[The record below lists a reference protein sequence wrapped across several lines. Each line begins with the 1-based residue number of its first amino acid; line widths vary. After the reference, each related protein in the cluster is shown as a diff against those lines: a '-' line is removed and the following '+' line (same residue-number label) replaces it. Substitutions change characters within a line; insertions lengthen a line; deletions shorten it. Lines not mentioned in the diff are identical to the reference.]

1 MPNFNEMRLLNGFL
15 LVFSVLVTLFLLIG
29 SVTDVNRT
37 RTFMKHFIIL
47 LISNLFMQLGEAG
60 IWFFGG
66 VPENVT
72 VLKVSALMSFV
83 FSYVLIASYTY
94 CLLYFVREKKT
105 VSLLPGHIIAGV
117 CCFFIILSIVSFFN
131 GIFFSYDAC
140 GNFVYGPLYGL
151 VRVFD
156 LIGIIW
162 EILFVLRY
170 KKILNLRVTLFLITF
185 TVLPLAAMSLQFLWD
200 PTPEYLATTLSLVV
214 IYILF
219 HGEIANRLIENEKQL
234 AKAEKQLYESRI
246 SVMLSQIQPHF
257 LYNSLNA
264 IRGLC
269 RKDPEQARDAIGSF
283 AEYLRG
289 NMDSLNKR
297 EPIPFIR
304 ELSHIEN
311 YLKLEKFRFGDEL
324 KVNYDIKEK
333 NFFIPALSLQPLVEN
348 AVKHGICE
356 KENGGTLTLK
366 TYRDGEYIVIEVS
379 DDGIGFDAEKLI
391 SEDKERSHI
400 GIQNTRERLKQMI
413 GASLTIE
420 SLPGKG
426 TVAKIRFIPEEN
438 TEDNKNAYIS
448 G

>member
-162 EILFVLRY
+162 EILLVLRY
-170 KKILNLRVTLFLITF
+170 KKILTLRVTLFLITF

-269 RKDPEQARDAIGSF
+269 RKDPEQAREAIGSF

-304 ELSHIEN
+304 ELAHIEN

-333 NFFIPALSLQPLVEN
+333 NFFVPALSVQPLVEN

-379 DDGIGFDAEKLI
+379 DDGIGFYAEKLI

-438 TEDNKNAYIS
+438 TEDN
-448 G
+448 

>member
-170 KKILNLRVTLFLITF
+170 KKILNLRATLCLITF
-185 TVLPLAAMSLQFLWD
+185 ILLPLAAMSLQFLWY

-269 RKDPEQARDAIGSF
+269 RKDPEQAREAIGSF

-438 TEDNKNAYIS
+438 TEDN
-448 G
+448 

>member
-105 VSLLPGHIIAGV
+105 VSLLPGHIIAGI

-151 VRVFD
+151 IRVFD

-162 EILFVLRY
+162 GILFVLRY
-170 KKILNLRVTLFLITF
+170 KKILTLRVTLFLITF

-269 RKDPEQARDAIGSF
+269 RKDPEQAREAIGSF

-333 NFFIPALSLQPLVEN
+333 NFFIPALSVQPLVEN

-438 TEDNKNAYIS
+438 TEDN
-448 G
+448 

>member
-105 VSLLPGHIIAGV
+105 ASLLPGHIIAGI
-117 CCFFIILSIVSFFN
+117 CSFFIILSIVSFFN

-170 KKILNLRVTLFLITF
+170 KKIMTPRATLFLITF

-269 RKDPEQARDAIGSF
+269 RKDPEQAREAIGSF

-333 NFFIPALSLQPLVEN
+333 NFFIPALSVQPLVEN

-438 TEDNKNAYIS
+438 TEDN
-448 G
+448 

>member
-72 VLKVSALMSFV
+72 VLKVLALMSFV
-83 FSYVLIASYTY
+83 FSYVLIASYAY

-162 EILFVLRY
+162 EILLVLRY
-170 KKILNLRVTLFLITF
+170 KKILTLRVTLFLITF

-219 HGEIANRLIENEKQL
+219 HREIANRLIENEKQL

-269 RKDPEQARDAIGSF
+269 RKDPEQAREAIGSF

-333 NFFIPALSLQPLVEN
+333 NFFIPALSVQPLVEN

-426 TVAKIRFIPEEN
+426 TVAKIRFIPEEGSV
-438 TEDNKNAYIS
+438 K
-448 G
+448 

>member
-29 SVTDVNRT
+29 AITDTNRT
-37 RTFMKHFIIL
+37 RTFMKFFIIL
-47 LISNLFMQLGEAG
+47 LISNLFMQLGETG
-60 IWFFGG
+60 IWLFEG
-66 VPENVT
+66 VPQNFT
-72 VLKVSALMSFV
+72 VIKVSALMSFV

-162 EILFVLRY
+162 EILLVLRY
-170 KKILNLRVTLFLITF
+170 KKILTLRVTLFLITF

-269 RKDPEQARDAIGSF
+269 RKDPEQAREAIGSF

-304 ELSHIEN
+304 EISHIEN

-333 NFFIPALSLQPLVEN
+333 NFFIPALSVQPLVEN

-438 TEDNKNAYIS
+438 TEDN
-448 G
+448 

>member
-269 RKDPEQARDAIGSF
+269 RKDPEQAREAIGSF

-333 NFFIPALSLQPLVEN
+333 NFFIPALSVQPLVEN

-438 TEDNKNAYIS
+438 TEDN
-448 G
+448 

>member
-94 CLLYFVREKKT
+94 CLLYFVRGKKT

-185 TVLPLAAMSLQFLWD
+185 TVLPLAALSLQFLWD

-269 RKDPEQARDAIGSF
+269 RKDPEQAREAIGSF

-333 NFFIPALSLQPLVEN
+333 NFFIPALSVQPLVEN

-438 TEDNKNAYIS
+438 TEDN
-448 G
+448 

>member
-1 MPNFNEMRLLNGFL
+1 MPNFNEMRLLNGSL

-29 SVTDVNRT
+29 AVTDVNRT

-47 LISNLFMQLGEAG
+47 LMSNLFMQLGEAG
-60 IWFFGG
+60 IWIFGG
-66 VPENVT
+66 VPENIA
-72 VLKVSALMSFV
+72 VLKVSALMSLV
-83 FSYVLIASYTY
+83 FSYILIASYTY
-94 CLLYFVREKKT
+94 CLLYFVSEKKT
-105 VSLLPGHIIAGV
+105 VSLLPAHIIAGV

-151 VRVFD
+151 VRAFD

-162 EILFVLRY
+162 EILLVLRF
-170 KKILNLRVTLFLITF
+170 KKILTLRVTLFLVTF
-185 TVLPLAAMSLQFLWD
+185 TVLPLAAMSLQFIWD
-200 PTPEYLATTLSLVV
+200 PIPEYLATTLSLVV

-219 HGEIANRLIENEKQL
+219 HGEIANRLVENEKQL
-234 AKAEKQLYESRI
+234 ARAEKQLYESRI

-264 IRGLC
+264 IRSLC
-269 RKDPEQARDAIGSF
+269 RKDPEQAREAIGSF

-289 NMDSLNKR
+289 NMDSLNNRK
-297 EPIPFIR
+297 PIPFIR
-304 ELSHIEN
+304 ELTHIEN

-333 NFFIPALSLQPLVEN
+333 NFFIPALSVQPLVEN

-400 GIQNTRERLKQMI
+400 GIQNTRERLKQMM

-420 SLPGKG
+420 SAPGKG

-438 TEDNKNAYIS
+438 TEDN
-448 G
+448 

>member
-47 LISNLFMQLGEAG
+47 LISNLFMQLGKAG
-60 IWFFGG
+60 IWLFGG
-66 VPENVT
+66 VPENIT
-72 VLKVSALMSFV
+72 ILKVSALMSFV

-131 GIFFSYDAC
+131 GIFFSYDAF

-162 EILFVLRY
+162 EILLVLRY
-170 KKILNLRVTLFLITF
+170 KNILTLRVTLFLITF
-185 TVLPLAAMSLQFLWD
+185 TVLPLAALSLQFLWD

-269 RKDPEQARDAIGSF
+269 RKDPEQAREAIGSF

-333 NFFIPALSLQPLVEN
+333 NFFIPALSVQPLVEN

-366 TYRDGEYIVIEVS
+366 TYRDGEYIVIDVS

-438 TEDNKNAYIS
+438 TEDN
-448 G
+448 

>member
-185 TVLPLAAMSLQFLWD
+185 TVLPLAALSLQFLWD

-269 RKDPEQARDAIGSF
+269 RKDPEQAREAIGSF

-333 NFFIPALSLQPLVEN
+333 NFFIPALSVQPLVEN

-438 TEDNKNAYIS
+438 TEDN
-448 G
+448 

>member
-37 RTFMKHFIIL
+37 RTFMKQFIIL

-105 VSLLPGHIIAGV
+105 ASLLPGHIIAGV

-151 VRVFD
+151 LRVFD

-170 KKILNLRVTLFLITF
+170 KKILTLRVTLFLTTF

-269 RKDPEQARDAIGSF
+269 RKDPEQAREAIGSF

-333 NFFIPALSLQPLVEN
+333 NFFIPALSVQPLVEN

-420 SLPGKG
+420 SSPGKG

-438 TEDNKNAYIS
+438 TEDN
-448 G
+448 

>member
-1 MPNFNEMRLLNGFL
+1 MPNFNEMRLLNSFL

-170 KKILNLRVTLFLITF
+170 KKILNMRVTLFLINF
-185 TVLPLAAMSLQFLWD
+185 TVLPLAAMSLQYIWD
-200 PTPEYLATTLSLVV
+200 PIPEYLATTLSLVV

-269 RKDPEQARDAIGSF
+269 RKDPEQAREAIGNF

-333 NFFIPALSLQPLVEN
+333 NFFIPALSVQPLVEN

-438 TEDNKNAYIS
+438 TEDN
-448 G
+448 

>member
-60 IWFFGG
+60 IWLFGG
-66 VPENVT
+66 VPENIT

-94 CLLYFVREKKT
+94 CLLYFVCEKKK
-105 VSLLPGHIIAGV
+105 VSILPAHIIAGV
-117 CCFFIILSIVSFFN
+117 CGFFIILSIVSFFN
-131 GIFFSYDAC
+131 GIFFSYDVC
-140 GNFVYGPLYGL
+140 GNFIYGPLYGL

-162 EILFVLRY
+162 EISLVLRY
-170 KKILNLRVTLFLITF
+170 KKILTLRVTLFLITF

-269 RKDPEQARDAIGSF
+269 RKDPEQAREAIGSF

-333 NFFIPALSLQPLVEN
+333 NFFIPALSVQPLVEN

-438 TEDNKNAYIS
+438 TEDN
-448 G
+448 

>member
-1 MPNFNEMRLLNGFL
+1 MPSFNEMRLLNGSL

-105 VSLLPGHIIAGV
+105 ASLLPGHIIAGI

-162 EILFVLRY
+162 EILLVLRF
-170 KKILNLRVTLFLITF
+170 KKILTLRVTLFLTTF

-269 RKDPEQARDAIGSF
+269 RKDPEQAREAIGSF

-333 NFFIPALSLQPLVEN
+333 NFFIPALSVQPLVEN

-438 TEDNKNAYIS
+438 TEDN
-448 G
+448 

>member
-105 VSLLPGHIIAGV
+105 VSLLPVHIIAGV

-170 KKILNLRVTLFLITF
+170 KKILTLRVTLFLITF

-269 RKDPEQARDAIGSF
+269 RKDPEQAREAIGSF

-333 NFFIPALSLQPLVEN
+333 NFFIPALSVQPLVEN

-438 TEDNKNAYIS
+438 TEDN
-448 G
+448 

>member
-60 IWFFGG
+60 IWLFGG

-83 FSYVLIASYTY
+83 FSYVLISSYTY

-170 KKILNLRVTLFLITF
+170 KKILTLRVTLFLITF

-269 RKDPEQARDAIGSF
+269 RKDPEQAREAIGSF
-283 AEYLRG
+283 SEYLRG

-333 NFFIPALSLQPLVEN
+333 NFFIPALSVQPLVEN
-348 AVKHGICE
+348 AVKPGICE
-356 KENGGTLTLK
+356 K
-366 TYRDGEYIVIEVS
+366 
-379 DDGIGFDAEKLI
+379 
-391 SEDKERSHI
+391 
-400 GIQNTRERLKQMI
+400 
-413 GASLTIE
+413 
-420 SLPGKG
+420 
-426 TVAKIRFIPEEN
+426 
-438 TEDNKNAYIS
+438 
-448 G
+448 

>member
-1 MPNFNEMRLLNGFL
+1 MPNLNEMRLLNGFL

-72 VLKVSALMSFV
+72 VLKVLALMSFV

-151 VRVFD
+151 VRAFD

-214 IYILF
+214 FYILF
-219 HGEIANRLIENEKQL
+219 HEEIANRLVENEKQL

-269 RKDPEQARDAIGSF
+269 RKDPEQAREAIGSF

-333 NFFIPALSLQPLVEN
+333 NFFIPALSVQPLVEN

-438 TEDNKNAYIS
+438 TEDN
-448 G
+448 

>member
-105 VSLLPGHIIAGV
+105 ASLLPGHIIAGV

-162 EILFVLRY
+162 EILLVLRY
-170 KKILNLRVTLFLITF
+170 KKILTLRVTLFLITF
-185 TVLPLAAMSLQFLWD
+185 TVLPLAALSLQFLWD

-219 HGEIANRLIENEKQL
+219 HGEIANRLVENEKQL

-269 RKDPEQARDAIGSF
+269 RKDPEQAREAIGSF

-333 NFFIPALSLQPLVEN
+333 NFFIPALSVQPLVEN

-438 TEDNKNAYIS
+438 TEDN
-448 G
+448 

>member
-105 VSLLPGHIIAGV
+105 VSLLSGHIIAGV

-162 EILFVLRY
+162 EILLVLRY
-170 KKILNLRVTLFLITF
+170 KKILTLRVTLFLITF

-234 AKAEKQLYESRI
+234 ANAEKQLYESRI

-269 RKDPEQARDAIGSF
+269 RKDPEQAREAIGSF

-333 NFFIPALSLQPLVEN
+333 NFFIPALSVQPLVEN

-438 TEDNKNAYIS
+438 TEDN
-448 G
+448 

>member
-140 GNFVYGPLYGL
+140 GNIVYGPLYGL

-170 KKILNLRVTLFLITF
+170 KKILTLRVTLFLITF

-269 RKDPEQARDAIGSF
+269 RKDPEQAREAIGSF

-333 NFFIPALSLQPLVEN
+333 NFFIPALSVQPLVEN

-438 TEDNKNAYIS
+438 TEDN
-448 G
+448 

>member
-47 LISNLFMQLGEAG
+47 LISNLFMPLGEAG

-170 KKILNLRVTLFLITF
+170 KKILILRVTLFLITF

-234 AKAEKQLYESRI
+234 ANAEKQLYESRI

-269 RKDPEQARDAIGSF
+269 RKDPEQAREAIGSF

-333 NFFIPALSLQPLVEN
+333 NFFIPALSVQPLVEN

-438 TEDNKNAYIS
+438 TEDN
-448 G
+448 

>member
-29 SVTDVNRT
+29 AVTDVNRT

-83 FSYVLIASYTY
+83 FSYVLITSYTY

-185 TVLPLAAMSLQFLWD
+185 TVLPLAALSLQFLWD

-269 RKDPEQARDAIGSF
+269 RKDPEQAREAIGSF

-333 NFFIPALSLQPLVEN
+333 NFFIPALSVQPLVEN

-438 TEDNKNAYIS
+438 TEDN
-448 G
+448 

>member
-1 MPNFNEMRLLNGFL
+1 MPSFNEMRLLNGSL

-66 VPENVT
+66 APENVT

-83 FSYVLIASYTY
+83 FSYVLIASCTY

-105 VSLLPGHIIAGV
+105 ASLLPGHIIAGI

-131 GIFFSYDAC
+131 GIFFSYDAY
-140 GNFVYGPLYGL
+140 GNFVNGPLYGL

-162 EILFVLRY
+162 EILLVLRF
-170 KKILNLRVTLFLITF
+170 KKILTLRVTLFLTTF

-214 IYILF
+214 FYILF
-219 HGEIANRLIENEKQL
+219 HEEIANRLVENEKQL

-269 RKDPEQARDAIGSF
+269 RKDPEQAREAIGSF

-333 NFFIPALSLQPLVEN
+333 NFFIPTLSVQPLVEN

-400 GIQNTRERLKQMI
+400 GIQNTMERLKQMI

-438 TEDNKNAYIS
+438 TEDN
-448 G
+448 

>member
-162 EILFVLRY
+162 EILLVLRY
-170 KKILNLRVTLFLITF
+170 KKILNLRATLCLITF
-185 TVLPLAAMSLQFLWD
+185 ILLPLAAMSLQFLWD

-269 RKDPEQARDAIGSF
+269 RKDPEQAREAIGSF

-333 NFFIPALSLQPLVEN
+333 NFFIPALSVQPLVEN

-438 TEDNKNAYIS
+438 TEDN
-448 G
+448 

>member
-117 CCFFIILSIVSFFN
+117 CCFFIILSIVSLFN

-162 EILFVLRY
+162 GILFVLRY
-170 KKILNLRVTLFLITF
+170 KKILTLRVTLFLITF

-269 RKDPEQARDAIGSF
+269 RKDPEQAREAIGSF

-333 NFFIPALSLQPLVEN
+333 NFFIPALSVQPLVEN

-438 TEDNKNAYIS
+438 TEDN
-448 G
+448 

>member
-156 LIGIIW
+156 LIEIIW

-170 KKILNLRVTLFLITF
+170 KKILILRVTLFLITF

-269 RKDPEQARDAIGSF
+269 RKDPEQAREAIGSF

-333 NFFIPALSLQPLVEN
+333 NFFIPALSVQPLVEN

-438 TEDNKNAYIS
+438 TEDN
-448 G
+448 

>member
-94 CLLYFVREKKT
+94 CLLYFVREKMT

-162 EILFVLRY
+162 GILLVLRY

-185 TVLPLAAMSLQFLWD
+185 TVLPLAALSLQFFWD

-269 RKDPEQARDAIGSF
+269 RKDPEQAREAIGSF

-324 KVNYDIKEK
+324 MVNYDIKEK
-333 NFFIPALSLQPLVEN
+333 NFFIPALSVQPLVEN

-438 TEDNKNAYIS
+438 TEDN
-448 G
+448 

>member
-117 CCFFIILSIVSFFN
+117 CCFFIILSIVSLFN

-140 GNFVYGPLYGL
+140 GNFVYGPLYGF

-162 EILFVLRY
+162 EILLVLRY
-170 KKILNLRVTLFLITF
+170 KKILTLRVTLFLITF

-269 RKDPEQARDAIGSF
+269 RKDPEQAREAIGSF

-333 NFFIPALSLQPLVEN
+333 NFFIPALSVQPLVEN

-438 TEDNKNAYIS
+438 TEDN
-448 G
+448 